1 MGIYWSHYP
10 EEDRL
15 DLTLEGNLDLTLT
28 RQLKEAC
35 RFVDERLQT
44 CIIDCTRVARV
55 FDSGKALLW
64 LLVKQLAQRR
74 VRLVIIGEPPELQLS
89 ALSQTIAY

>member
-35 RFVDERLQT
+35 LFVDERLQT

-55 FDSGKALLW
+55 FDSGKGLLLS
-64 LLVKQLAQRR
+64 LLKRLAQFR
-74 VRLVIIGEPPELQLS
+74 VRLVIIGEPPGLQLS
-89 ALSQTIAY
+89 ALSQILH